1 MKQVN
6 NNLPPNS
13 QQWVREVEKQ
23 LKQIDTIKKQYES
36 TIRNQNKSVASTAE
50 TVAEIKKQ
58 ETIFNLNQSFQLYE
72 FPTVWGAPK
81 SATITI
87 DIPLPDKN
95 KFEGFFRF
103 TIFPRATDMSGGGG
117 GLSTSHLNLALLP
130 NSGPIRSLSVNDI
143 YEDPFGISAESA
155 STIVPFGPDILEYIT
170 SAQMSTTLDSSTH
183 PSGGGAGGYLLVEQ
197 NIKEVGHGN

>member
-6 NNLPPNS
+6 NNLPPNA

-36 TIRNQNKSVASTAE
+36 IIRNQNKSVASTAE

-72 FPTVWGAPK
+72 FPTVANAPN
-81 SATITI
+81 SAGRTM
-87 DIPLPDKN
+87 DIPLPDSN

-103 TIFPRATDMSGGGG
+103 TIFPRAMDMGGGG
-117 GLSTSHLNLALLP
+117 GGASFSHLSLSLVP
-130 NSGPIRSLSVNDI
+130 NTGPIRVISVNDI
-143 YEDPFGISAESA
+143 TEDPTGILADSV
-155 STIVPFGPDILEYIT
+155 STVVPFGPDIYEYIT
-170 SAQMSTTLDSSTH
+170 SVEMYTTLDSSTH
-183 PSGGGAGGYLLVEQ
+183 PSGGQAGGYLLIEQ
-197 NIKEVGHGN
+197 NVRAV